1 MVAPSLISTRRFPQ
15 PVRQQL
21 QAAFA
26 RAWEALAETHQTQA
40 VQFVLLLADRLSGED
55 ALHRYFREVA
65 VPALMQETV
74 RARAL
79 LQLQGVMSRELESA
93 TTETLNYL
101 RPDQLLEAL
110 RRRTQFVEEINLSCR
125 LAAALSDEA
134 VALTHVRNAL
144 DVAEQLTETMPIDE
158 GLMQYIRS
166 FDLPSMPA
174 QVVFQR
180 ALARMAERHPV
191 LRRAPAAA
199 TAPATAPATATAPDA
214 TRALRAP
221 RLSGAELSLRAVG

>member
-1 MVAPSLISTRRFPQ
+1 
-15 PVRQQL
+15 
-21 QAAFA
+21 
-26 RAWEALAETHQTQA
+26 
-40 VQFVLLLADRLSGED
+40 VLLLADRLSGED

-144 DVAEQLTETMPIDE
+144 DVAEVLAETMPIDE

-199 TAPATAPATATAPDA
+199 TAPATAPAPDA

-221 RLSGAELSLRAVG
+221 RLSGAELNLRAVG